1 MELRPIAPRIWQV
14 PAVQEPLSSDAFIIE
29 GDTRY
34 YVYDVGASD
43 AAYETIAALNK
54 PVTVILSHFHR
65 DHTANMARL
74 APQEVLVGARTRKHL
89 GLGTLVDASVTL
101 QDGVTIEVQPCVSPH
116 APGCLIATVDGTY
129 TLIGD
134 LHYARPGTG
143 QGEAKG
149 MLNVLKRLNTPC
161 FVVSHADDSPIVEK
175 AVLLREIGVYFG
187 IKQ

>member
-1 MELRPIAPRIWQV
+1 MRQIAPRIWQV

-34 YVYDVGASD
+34 FVYDVGASD
-43 AAYETIAALNK
+43 AAYAAIAALDK

-74 APQEVLVGARTRKHL
+74 APQEVLVGARTRKQL
-89 GLGTLVDASVTL
+89 GLGTLVDAPLFL

-116 APGCLIATVDGTY
+116 APGCLIATVDGMF

-149 MLNVLKRLNTPC
+149 MLNVLKRLNTQH
-161 FVVSHADDSPIVEK
+161 FVVSHAEECPIVEK
-175 AVLLREIGVYFG
+175 TELLRNIGVYYG
-187 IKQ
+187 MK